1 MNTTQQLLNRAKAH
15 IGAESDYR
23 LAKTLQWNPATVS
36 SYRTGRSQLD
46 SNGLFVLAE
55 LLGMSHAE
63 TLAAL
68 ASIEA
73 ERAKDEQTRATW
85 QARLKRLGGVA
96 ATVTV
101 AAFGIGASD
110 PAYAAQQPGSD
121 CASQSATSYCF
132 QKRTPMHWRR
142 NRVFAALLRLIFQ
155 QLEALHH
162 SAPHP
167 TP

>member
-15 IGAESDYR
+15 ISAESDYR

-85 QARLKRLGGVA
+85 QARLKRLGGIA

-101 AAFGIGASD
+101 AALGIGASA
-110 PAYAAQQPGSD
+110 PADAAHQSGAG
-121 CASQSATSYCF
+121 CALQSATPYCF
-132 QKRTPMHWRR
+132 QKRRR
-142 NRVFAALLRLIFQ
+142 TDRRASDHLSALIRLIFQ
-155 QLEALHH
+155 QLK
-162 SAPHP
+162 APQHFAAAA
-167 TP
+167 

>member
-15 IGAESDYR
+15 ICAESDYR

-85 QARLKRLGGVA
+85 QARLKRLGGIA

-101 AAFGIGASD
+101 AALGIGASA
-110 PAYAAQQPGSD
+110 PADAAHHVAPHDAARIPALTVFRTYIETRDFALNTLNRNDSQP
-121 CASQSATSYCF
+121 
-132 QKRTPMHWRR
+132 
-142 NRVFAALLRLIFQ
+142 ALL
-155 QLEALHH
+155 
-162 SAPHP
+162 
-167 TP
+167 TPKSKNSS